1 METSK
6 SNAEVAVESLVA
18 YQRGDDET
26 LRRLLDPEAE
36 IYSEPGV
43 VNSGTYHG
51 FEGFMTWIR
60 QWEEAWR
67 EARYEP
73 LEFIDVGESHLVIR
87 VRVTGTGA
95 GSGIETE
102 REFGWL
108 YEIKNGRATR
118 YHLYESAEKAVA
130 AAEGMAGR

>member
-6 SNAEVAVESLVA
+6 SNAELAVESLVA

-26 LRRLLDPEAE
+26 LRGLIDPEAE
-36 IYSEPGV
+36 IYSEPAV
-43 VNSGTYHG
+43 INSGTYHG
-51 FEGFMTWIR
+51 FEGFKTWIR

-73 LEFIDVGESHLVIR
+73 LEFIDVDESHLVIR
-87 VRVTGTGA
+87 VRVVGRGA

-102 REFGWL
+102 GEFGWL
-108 YEIKNGRATR
+108 YEIKDGRATR
-118 YHLYESAEKAVA
+118 YHVYETAEKAVDA
-130 AAEGMAGR
+130 ARQMSER